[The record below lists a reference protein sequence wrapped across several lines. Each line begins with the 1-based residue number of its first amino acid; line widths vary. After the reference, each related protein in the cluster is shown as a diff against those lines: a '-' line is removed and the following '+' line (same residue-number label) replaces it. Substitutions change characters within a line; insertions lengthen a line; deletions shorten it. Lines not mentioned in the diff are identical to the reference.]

1 MRSGAKLRRT
11 LAALERLGCSITV
24 RYADQNGLRLED
36 IAREAEPDFDAVI
49 AAGGDGTID
58 AVVNGLTAAPVRSL
72 APLGILPLG
81 TVNLLAREIGLPRD
95 PERLAAAI
103 VSAPVRQVWPGR
115 VGARLFTVVASCG
128 FDAET
133 VAAVDPV
140 LKMRFGR
147 LAFGPAIL
155 KALRQN
161 RHRNLSVCID
171 GRDEPAAAVIVAKGR
186 YYAGPF
192 TVAREAAVTDPFLHA
207 ALLRSENRTL
217 LLRCLAAGLCGMLH
231 RVPDIEIR
239 RCTTVSIA
247 AGDGAPVQA
256 DGEIVGSTPVTITL
270 AERPLEVIWP

>member
-58 AVVNGLTAAPVRSL
+58 AVINGLTAAPVRSL

-171 GRDEPAAAVIVAKGR
+171 GRDEPEPIATRDKRDGAVLKQEHARLGPLNVTWMTRIAA
-186 YYAGPF
+186 
-192 TVAREAAVTDPFLHA
+192 
-207 ALLRSENRTL
+207 RTL
-217 LLRCLAAGLCGMLH
+217 GLQNRNH
-231 RVPDIEIR
+231 RNEV
-239 RCTTVSIA
+239 V
-247 AGDGAPVQA
+247 V
-256 DGEIVGSTPVTITL
+256 
-270 AERPLEVIWP
+270 RPLAQPLAGRQPLPPGRQGCLCRPAVAILSVPPASRFKVPS